1 MSLIYTIKTRRFE
14 DILNQGARIALTG
27 IVPALITD
35 GVIQPGGVERNIVVT
50 GWALSSSSNTDVLV
64 SLGFKVS
71 GKPTVAFASA
81 YVKSG
86 SSMTM
91 IYPLGDE
98 RYGDSAG
105 SLVITTNGGPVVY
118 TINGRI
124 IAEKVGLGYIQRTD
138 INGIP

>member
-1 MSLIYTIKTRRFE
+1 
-14 DILNQGARIALTG
+14 
-27 IVPALITD
+27 
-35 GVIQPGGVERNIVVT
+35 
-50 GWALSSSSNTDVLV
+50 
-64 SLGFKVS
+64 
-71 GKPTVAFASA
+71 
-81 YVKSG
+81 
-86 SSMTM
+86 MTM